1 MKKNV
6 SRKEFEI
13 AALNIR
19 RDIVEMIFRAQ
30 SGHLGGSLSIADIM
44 AVLYWAVMDVDPQN
58 PDSADRDRFVLS
70 KGHTAPALYSALAER
85 GFFPK
90 ENLFE
95 QYRRI
100 DSMLQGHPDMKKT
113 PGVDMSSGSL
123 GLGLSTAV
131 GMALGAKRKNR
142 GFNVYCVVGDG
153 ETNEGGIWEAA
164 ASAAFY
170 KLDNLY
176 MLIDQNG
183 MQNDGFTCDVMD
195 MGDMAA
201 KWRAFGWQVFEVDGH
216 DVMDIYTKIEQ
227 AMTIENKPK
236 AFICKTI
243 KGKGVSFMENSV
255 RFHGG
260 QPTREE
266 YLQALGE
273 LGINTEMK

>member
-1 MKKNV
+1 MRQNV
-6 SRKEFEI
+6 TRNELEN
-13 AALNIR
+13 AALMIR
-19 RDIVEMIFRAQ
+19 RDIVEMIYSAQ

-44 AVLYWAVMDVDPQN
+44 AVIYWAVMDVDPEN
-58 PDSADRDRFVLS
+58 PNMEDRDRFVLS

-90 ENLFE
+90 ENLFK

-100 DSMLQGHPDMKKT
+100 NSMLQGHPDMKKT

-123 GLGLSTAV
+123 GLGLSAAV
-131 GMALGAKRKNR
+131 GMALGAKRKKR

-170 KLDNLY
+170 GLDNLY
-176 MLIDQNG
+176 AFIDLNG
-183 MQNDGFTCDVMD
+183 MQNDGFTRDVMD

-216 DVMDIYTKIEQ
+216 DVMDIYSKVGQ
-227 AMTIENKPK
+227 AAAIENRPK

-243 KGKGVSFMENSV
+243 KGKGVSFMENSI

-260 QPTREE
+260 QPTRDE
-266 YLQALGE
+266 YLQARRE
-273 LGINTEMK
+273 LGLDTETV

>member
-1 MKKNV
+1 MRQNI
-6 SRKEFEI
+6 SRKELEN
-13 AALNIR
+13 AALMIR
-19 RDIVEMIFRAQ
+19 RDIVEMIYNAK

-44 AVLYWAVMDVDPQN
+44 AVIYWAVMDVDPEN
-58 PDSADRDRFVLS
+58 PDDAERDRFVLS

-85 GFFPK
+85 GFFPR
-90 ENLFE
+90 ENLFK

-123 GLGLSTAV
+123 GLGLSAAV
-131 GMALGAKRKNR
+131 GMALGAKRKKR
-142 GFNVYCVVGDG
+142 SFNVYCIVGDG

-176 MLIDQNG
+176 TFVDLNG
-183 MQNDGFTCDVMD
+183 MQNDGFTRDVMD
-195 MGDMAA
+195 MGDLEA
-201 KWRAFGWQVFEVDGH
+201 KWRAFGWQVFDVDGH
-216 DVMDIYTKIEQ
+216 DVMDIYSKIEQ
-227 AMTIENKPK
+227 SMTIKNKPTV
-236 AFICKTI
+236 FICRTV
-243 KGKGVSFMENSV
+243 KGKGVSFMENSI

-266 YLQALGE
+266 YLQACRE
-273 LGINTEMK
+273 LGLDTETV